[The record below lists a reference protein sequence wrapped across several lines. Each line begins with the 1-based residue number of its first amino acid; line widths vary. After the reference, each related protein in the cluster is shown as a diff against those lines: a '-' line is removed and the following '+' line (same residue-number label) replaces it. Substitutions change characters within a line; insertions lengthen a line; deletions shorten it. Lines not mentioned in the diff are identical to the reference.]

1 LQEGQEVLSYIPTRN
16 MHAIATPPVTM
27 HKRFG
32 IPNPVHKWQK
42 RSAPSPPQSP
52 DTDSIMS
59 NDDSLAVIFN
69 PFPAGPLPVSD
80 GIFIADPG
88 SGSITNSMTVSAGGI
103 GAVQGVTFTC
113 PGAGPGG
120 HSTTVVELT
129 FHTTAI
135 SMDDMKKVDD
145 LVKSLVSASDYAK
158 YHDHAEAS
166 TSGGWSLFGGAAV
179 SASASATHDAMSGY
193 GLTDDMQQKV
203 LELVKGLVPKP
214 STFKYKTT
222 VINDSPF
229 QQSGQMYV
237 YSFTGTITS
246 GNSSESKQMIGGPVA
261 KTSSGDQLPCKTPFS

>member
-1 LQEGQEVLSYIPTRN
+1 
-16 MHAIATPPVTM
+16 
-27 HKRFG
+27 
-32 IPNPVHKWQK
+32 
-42 RSAPSPPQSP
+42 
-52 DTDSIMS
+52 
-59 NDDSLAVIFN
+59 
-69 PFPAGPLPVSD
+69 
-80 GIFIADPG
+80 
-88 SGSITNSMTVSAGGI
+88 
-103 GAVQGVTFTC
+103 
-113 PGAGPGG
+113 
-120 HSTTVVELT
+120 
-129 FHTTAI
+129 
-135 SMDDMKKVDD
+135 MDDMKKVDD

-203 LELVKGLVPKP
+203 LELVKGLLPKP

-261 KTSSGDQLPCKTPFS
+261 KTSSGDQLPCKTPFT

>member
-1 LQEGQEVLSYIPTRN
+1 MGKKDESPRQFAGQEVLSYIPTRN

-113 PGAGPGG
+113 PG

-135 SMDDMKKVDD
+135 SMDDMKKVD
-145 LVKSLVSASDYAK
+145 
-158 YHDHAEAS
+158 
-166 TSGGWSLFGGAAV
+166 
-179 SASASATHDAMSGY
+179 
-193 GLTDDMQQKV
+193 
-203 LELVKGLVPKP
+203 ELVKGLLPKP

-261 KTSSGDQLPCKTPFS
+261 KTSSGDQLPCKTPFT